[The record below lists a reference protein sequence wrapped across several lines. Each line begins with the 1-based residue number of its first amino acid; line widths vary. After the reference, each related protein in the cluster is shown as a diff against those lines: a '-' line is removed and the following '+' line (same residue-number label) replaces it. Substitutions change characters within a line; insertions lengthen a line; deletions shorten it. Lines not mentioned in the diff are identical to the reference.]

1 MDSKKRKL
9 AEPPAESGDGDDKN
23 STEHSSSADMT
34 EKRPRR
40 IGPALPPSLE
50 ERGLSDEQGSESDS
64 DDDDFGPSLPP
75 EGAGVPGDIDN
86 KNFEPEPQE
95 LPIKEEGAPLQKNGG
110 GRDSWMLQPP
120 DSSDWSSRV
129 DPTKLRNRK
138 FQTGRSAKG
147 SAGKQ
152 PVNGSWT
159 ETPEQKM
166 NRLHNQ
172 VMGAVPPSASDNPAK
187 KADESRSSEIMR
199 ERVKKYNEGTRDRTQ
214 SANLRKP
221 SEEEDDPSKRA
232 FDREKDMALSSRISH
247 ADRRKLMDKASDF
260 GSRFTSGKFL

>member
-9 AEPPAESGDGDDKN
+9 AEPPAEGGDSDDKN
-23 STEHSSSADMT
+23 STGHSSSADVT

-40 IGPALPPSLE
+40 IGPALPPSPE
-50 ERGLSDEQGSESDS
+50 NHDQSDEQGSNS
-64 DDDDFGPSLPP
+64 DDDFGPSLPP
-75 EGAGVPGDIDN
+75 EGTGFSGDIDN
-86 KNFEPEPQE
+86 ENLKSEPQG
-95 LPIKEEGAPLQKNGG
+95 LPIKEEGAPQQKNGG

-147 SAGKQ
+147 SAGAK
-152 PVNGSWT
+152 PVDGPWT

-187 KADESRSSEIMR
+187 EADESRSSEIMR
-199 ERVKKYNEGTRDRTQ
+199 ERVKKYNV
-214 SANLRKP
+214 
-221 SEEEDDPSKRA
+221 
-232 FDREKDMALSSRISH
+232 SH
-247 ADRRKLMDKASDF
+247 ACEL
-260 GSRFTSGKFL
+260 SGRSF

>member
-9 AEPPAESGDGDDKN
+9 AEPPAESGGDDKN

-40 IGPALPPSLE
+40 IGPALPPPSE
-50 ERGLSDEQGSESDS
+50 EYGQSDEQGSESDS
-64 DDDDFGPSLPP
+64 DDDFGPSLPP

-86 KNFEPEPQE
+86 KNFEPEPQQ
-95 LPIKEEGAPLQKNGG
+95 LPIKEEGAQLQNNGG

-147 SAGKQ
+147 SAGTQ
-152 PVNGSWT
+152 PVDGSWT

-199 ERVKKYNEGTRDRTQ
+199 ERVKKYNV
-214 SANLRKP
+214 
-221 SEEEDDPSKRA
+221 
-232 FDREKDMALSSRISH
+232 SH
-247 ADRRKLMDKASDF
+247 ACELAGPSF
-260 GSRFTSGKFL
+260 